1 MTDFDIRYTALRRA
15 IIEEEF
21 SRMNEM
27 QREAVFK
34 TEGPL
39 LLLAGAG
46 SGKTTVLINRIINL
60 LKYGRGSDSTEVPA
74 WADDDDLRTLELA
87 LGDPDSVDPEELRR
101 LCAVQPPKPWEIIA
115 ITFTNKAAGELRER
129 LLVACGEQ
137 GNDIW
142 AQTFHS
148 ACSRIL
154 RRDITRLGYP
164 SNFTIYDEDDK
175 KRMLTT
181 IIKELG
187 YDEKK
192 FEVKG
197 IASEISRAK
206 DNLQTP
212 AQYLEMAGEDYYRKL
227 VARIYQLYEQ
237 RMNAAGALDFDDI
250 ICKTVQLLQ
259 QHSEVREY
267 YQNKFRYVL
276 VDEYQ
281 DTNHA
286 QYVLCSLLAG
296 KWRNFCVVGDDDQ
309 SIYKFRGATIANIM
323 EFEEQYPDAVTIRL
337 EQNYRSTGNILAG
350 ANQVIACNLGR
361 KGKTLWTENGV
372 GDKIQVFQGETQED
386 EGRFIAEKIGE
397 GYGKGE
403 NLKNFTILYRNHAL
417 SNNVE
422 AALKRNGIPYRIV
435 SGLRFFDRAEV
446 KDMLSYLHVVHN
458 PSDSVRLHRII
469 NNPPRKIGAKALEAV
484 AWLAEEKGVSEFGI
498 AENADQFPESAKF
511 APALKGFAEM
521 INGFIKKKFDTPL
534 PELYDEMLEQTGYL
548 KSLEALGM
556 EGQTKIENVLELK
569 SNMVEYCGRV
579 ENPTLEGFLEEISL
593 FTDVDRYDADADAV
607 TLMTMHS
614 AKGLEFDTVFLCG
627 MEEGLF
633 PSHRSQ
639 ETADEMEEER
649 RICYVAMTRAKR
661 KLYLTCASRRMLY
674 GQTTYSKPSRFIS
687 EIPDELKETTRSGF
701 RPQSGFGSPRTAGG
715 YQGGS
720 RYSGNSGGSYSG
732 YSSSWSDDWEDTP
745 KPRRKP
751 SGSQISVGGVGA
763 SVQAGQYPRGCAVK
777 HKAFGQGVV
786 LNTTPMGGD
795 VMLEIQFDTVTKM
808 FMEKT
813 VAKFLTKL

>member
-1 MTDFDIRYTALRRA
+1 MTDFDMRYSALRCA
-15 IIEEEF
+15 VIEHEF
-21 SRMNEM
+21 ERMNEM
-27 QREAVFK
+27 QKQAVFK

-60 LKYGRGSDSTEVPA
+60 LKYGRAYECTEAPA
-74 WADDDDLRTLELA
+74 WAGDDDLRALEMI
-87 LGDPDSVDPEELRR
+87 LGDPDAADENEIRR
-101 LCAVQPPKPWEIIA
+101 LCAVEPPKPWEIIA

-142 AQTFHS
+142 AHTFHS

-154 RRDITRLGYP
+154 RRDIQRLGYP

-175 KRMLTT
+175 KRMLTA
-181 IIKELG
+181 ILKELG

-197 IASEISRAK
+197 IAGEISRAK
-206 DNLQTP
+206 DNLLSP
-212 AQYLEMAGEDYYRKL
+212 AAYLEQAGEDYYRKL
-227 VARIYQLYEQ
+227 VARMYQIYEQ

-259 QHSEVREY
+259 KHQEVRDY
-267 YQNKFRYVL
+267 YQRKFRYVL

-309 SIYKFRGATIANIM
+309 SIYKFRGATIENIL
-323 EFEEQYPDAVTIRL
+323 EFEQQYPDAVTIRL

-361 KGKTLWTENGV
+361 KGKTLWTENGQ

-386 EGRFIAEKIGE
+386 EGRFIVEKIAE
-397 GYGKGE
+397 GYGKGHS
-403 NLKNFTILYRNHAL
+403 LKSFTVLYRNHAL
-417 SNNVE
+417 SNSVE
-422 AALKRNGIPYRIV
+422 AALKRGGIPYRIV

-458 PSDSVRLHRII
+458 PSDTVRLHRII
-469 NNPPRKIGAKALEAV
+469 NNPPRKIGNKAQESI
-484 AWLAEEKGVSEFGI
+484 AWLAEEHGVSEFGI
-498 AENADQFPESAKF
+498 AENADRYPELSKSA
-511 APALKGFAEM
+511 AALKGFADM
-521 INGFIKKKFDTPL
+521 INGFIKKKYDCSL
-534 PELYDEMLEQTGYL
+534 AELYDEMLEKTGYL
-548 KSLEALGM
+548 RSLEALGM

-569 SNMVEYCGRV
+569 SNMMEYCSRT
-579 ENPTLEGFLEEISL
+579 ETPTLEGFLEEISL

-614 AKGLEFDTVFLCG
+614 AKGLEFDIVFLCG

-639 ETADEMEEER
+639 ETEDEMEEER
-649 RICYVAMTRAKR
+649 RLCYVAMTRAKR
-661 KLYLTCASRRMLY
+661 KLYLTCAARRMLY
-674 GQTTYSKPSRFIS
+674 GQTTFSKPSRFIS
-687 EIPDELKETTRSGF
+687 EIPDDLKEVTRSGF
-701 RPQSGFGSPRTAGG
+701 RPQSSF
-715 YQGGS
+715 GGS
-720 RYSGNSGGSYSG
+720 RDGGGYRSGSRYTGSYSVSSGGSYSG
-732 YSSSWSDDWEDTP
+732 WSDTP

-751 SGSQISVGGVGA
+751 AGTDVSVGRGA
-763 SVQAGQYPRGCAVK
+763 AASAQAGQFPKGCAVK
-777 HKAFGQGVV
+777 HSTFGSGVI

-795 VMLEIQFDTVTKM
+795 VLLEIQFETSGVKM
-808 FMEKT
+808 FMEKSA
-813 VAKFLTKL
+813 AKYLRKL

>member
-1 MTDFDIRYTALRRA
+1 MTDFDIRYSALRCA
-15 IIEEEF
+15 LIEQEF
-21 SRMNEM
+21 ERMNDM
-27 QREAVFK
+27 QKQAVFK

-60 LKYGRGSDSTEVPA
+60 LKYGRAYESREAPI
-74 WADDDDLRTLELA
+74 WADDEALRTLELA
-87 LGDPDSVDPEELRR
+87 LGDPDAVNEEDIRR
-101 LCAVQPPKPWEIIA
+101 LCAVEPPKPWEIIA

-142 AQTFHS
+142 AHTFHS

-154 RRDITRLGYP
+154 RRDIQRLGYP

-175 KRMLTT
+175 KRMLTA

-197 IASEISRAK
+197 IAGEISRAK
-206 DNLQTP
+206 DNLLSP
-212 AQYLEMAGEDYYRKL
+212 AQYLEQAGEDYYRKL
-227 VARIYQLYEQ
+227 VARVYQIYEQ

-259 QHSEVREY
+259 EHQEVRDY
-267 YQNKFRYVL
+267 YQRKFRYVL

-309 SIYKFRGATIANIM
+309 SIYKFRGATIANIL

-350 ANQVIACNLGR
+350 ANQVIACNTGR
-361 KGKTLWTENGV
+361 KGKTLWTENGQ
-372 GDKIQVFQGETQED
+372 GDKIHVFSGENQED
-386 EGRFIAEKIGE
+386 EGRFIAEKIAE

-422 AALKRNGIPYRIV
+422 AALKRSGIPYRIV

-458 PSDSVRLHRII
+458 PADAVRLHRII
-469 NNPPRKIGAKALEAV
+469 NNPPRKIGAKAQEGI
-484 AWLAEEKGVSEFGI
+484 AWLAEEHGASEFGI
-498 AENADQFPESAKF
+498 AENADQYPELSKS
-511 APALKGFAEM
+511 APALKAFADM

-534 PELYDEMLEQTGYL
+534 PELYDEMLEKTGYL

-556 EGQTKIENVLELK
+556 EGQGKIENVLELK
-569 SNMVEYCGRV
+569 SNMVEYCSRA
-579 ENPTLEGFLEEISL
+579 ENPSLEGFLEEISL

-607 TLMTMHS
+607 TMMTMHS

-633 PSHRSQ
+633 PSHRSM
-639 ETADEMEEER
+639 ESDEEMEEER

-661 KLYLTCASRRMLY
+661 KLYLTHVSRRMLY
-674 GQTTYSKPSRFIS
+674 GQTTFSKPSRFIE
-687 EIPDELKETTRSGF
+687 EIPDDLKETSRSGF
-701 RPQSGFGSPRTAGG
+701 RPQNGFGSARTGG
-715 YQGGS
+715 SYQSGS
-720 RYSGNSGGSYSG
+720 RYSGSMGGG
-732 YSSSWSDDWEDTP
+732 YSSSYGDWDEAP
-745 KPRRKP
+745 RPRRKP
-751 SGSQISVGGVGA
+751 VGSDLSVGLKKTT
-763 SVQAGQYPRGCAVK
+763 VQAGQFTKGCSVK
-777 HKAFGQGVV
+777 HKTFGPGVV
-786 LNTTPMGGD
+786 INTTPMGGD
-795 VMLEIQFDTVTKM
+795 VMLEIQFDTVGVKM
-808 FMEKT
+808 FMEKST
-813 VAKFLTKL
+813 AKFLTKL